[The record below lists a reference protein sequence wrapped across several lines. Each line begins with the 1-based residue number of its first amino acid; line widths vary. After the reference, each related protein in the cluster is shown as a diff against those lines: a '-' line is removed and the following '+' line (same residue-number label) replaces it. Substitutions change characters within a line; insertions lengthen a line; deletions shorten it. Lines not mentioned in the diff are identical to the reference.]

1 MVSTADPKVRDA
13 YRACRRMQLRHDPT
27 FFAATRCLP
36 ADRRPALYALYGYVR
51 GADDIADD
59 TTLNGERRTAL
70 DRWQAELEEGLE
82 RGRSDHPVVGAL
94 VDAGPRFG
102 LKIELLP
109 RYMDS
114 MRSDCDEP
122 VRMASQDEL
131 DHYME
136 GTATVGPVAAPLLNA
151 SGDAVDGLAR
161 LGVALQLT
169 NFIRDVRVD
178 WEMGRIYLPG
188 LVEEDLDRSAATH
201 RLREH
206 VAQQV
211 ARARALFSESE
222 SLGDSLPASM
232 RPGVKVARA
241 VYSGVLDRVERNTYD
256 VLGASMKARPWDAV
270 RAMARSRA
278 S

>member
-1 MVSTADPKVRDA
+1 
-13 YRACRRMQLRHDPT
+13 MQLRHDPT

-102 LKIELLP
+102 MKIELLP

-222 SLGDSLPASM
+222 SLGASLPASM

-241 VYSGVLDRVERNTYD
+241 VYTGVLDRVERNTYD